1 METTETLV
9 PEIKKPN
16 QVFRKSRRR
25 GGSFI
30 LLFSFAF
37 GFFGGVLGWWVGPR
51 LASDLKLPL
60 PPIFR
65 DIENGKGEK
74 TSVAIP
80 PSVSSEEALLVD
92 LVEESS
98 KAVVSVVITKDVP
111 KYRSLFDDPGFP
123 FFFRDPFSERN
134 YDTGETEKQTVG
146 EGSGF
151 FVSSDGMIVTNR
163 HVVDETE
170 ADYTVI
176 LNDKKEYSARVL
188 ARDPVQD
195 IAILKVDG
203 EGFPALELGD
213 SDGVRVGQT
222 AVAIGNSLGE
232 FSNTVSRGI
241 VSGLKRSL
249 IAGSGFGSSERLSG
263 IIQTDAAINPGNS
276 GGPLLDLS
284 GKVIG
289 VNVAMAQG
297 AQNIGFA
304 IPVNSI
310 KNAIKEVKETGKI
323 SAPFLGVRYAIITPD
338 IQKENNLPFEYGALI
353 VRGQKM
359 TDLAVVPGSP
369 ADKAG
374 IVENDIILEI
384 DGVKINEETQLGDI
398 IGTKRSGD
406 TVTLKLWRKGS
417 LKDVEVT
424 LEERK

>member
-1 METTETLV
+1 METIEISS
-9 PEIKKPN
+9 PENKKPDWSN
-16 QVFRKSRRR
+16 RKSHRS
-25 GGSFI
+25 GGSFVVI
-30 LLFSFAF
+30 SSFVL
-37 GFFGGVLGWWVGPR
+37 GLFGGILGWWVGPR
-51 LASDLKLPL
+51 LTSDLKIPL
-60 PPIFR
+60 PPILR
-65 DIENGKGEK
+65 DIPGNRNDRA
-74 TSVAIP
+74 SVIVP
-80 PSVSSEEALLVD
+80 PSVSSEEALLID
-92 LVEESS
+92 LVEKGS

-111 KYRSLFDDPGFP
+111 KYRSLFDDSGFP
-123 FFFRDPFSERN
+123 FFFRDPFSEDR
-134 YDTGETEKQTVG
+134 YDTGETERQTVG

-163 HVVDETE
+163 HVVGEE
-170 ADYTVI
+170 KADYTVI
-176 LNDKKEYSARVL
+176 LNDKKEYLARVL
-188 ARDPVQD
+188 ARDPIQD
-195 IAILKVDG
+195 IAILKIDG
-203 EGFPALELGD
+203 EGFPALEFGD
-213 SDGVRVGQT
+213 SDSVRVGQT

-241 VSGLKRSL
+241 VSGLRRNL
-249 IAGSGFGSSERLSG
+249 VAGSGFGESERLSG

-297 AQNIGFA
+297 AQNIGFS

-310 KNAIKEVKETGKI
+310 KNALEEVKETGKI
-323 SAPFLGVRYAIITPD
+323 SAPFLGVRYAIITPEV
-338 IQKENNLPFEYGALI
+338 QKENNLPFEYGALV

-384 DGVKINEETQLGDI
+384 DGKKINKDMQLSDI

-406 TVTLKLWRKGS
+406 IVTLKLWRKGA
-417 LKDVEVT
+417 LKDVDVT